1 MKNRSLL
8 SVLLLFLPLWLSA
21 GIRSSHIELPEKAV
35 QGDTL
40 EVRYVMEISGSWR
53 TPGIENG
60 ADGLRLLRIRY
71 KRERLSPYV
80 MRVTAVCRFK
90 CVAAG
95 TVAFPPLPVRTDKGD
110 ASVAGDTLQVAPH
123 PGYGEAWLAARDF
136 LLQQG
141 EECRN
146 LEWQHSDRDVHAF
159 YDYRRDAFAWAR
171 KSEVV
176 AYGTGNFA
184 WGRQCDQ
191 TIVHLFSAY
200 QAGQFVEIPEG
211 SVGPL
216 LGEIAYGQNGTY
228 CEGFPKASFRGQDST
243 CLVGC
248 GPVALAQVLQYY
260 APSVRPAGKG
270 RLTVAGADPVPVD
283 IQGHDWSAL
292 KPNEQLYLAAA
303 SAQAQLSLT
312 NSSSYL
318 ADFPHALTANWGFS
332 PTFRYRRDF
341 PMFKLAE
348 WLRTELDAGRPVF
361 LATEDHVFVCDGYKD
376 GFLHF
381 NLGWGG
387 LCNGWYRLPENAYLP
402 ECLTGVTPMGAEK
415 DYALAVTLKKSGTLA
430 AAIPADRVLEVTRL
444 KITGK
449 IRGEDIALLRRMATD
464 GMLTELDLSEAKIV
478 GNGYLYTQEL
488 LYAELDASDMTFT
501 SEYKNVLFGAVPG
514 TKREWNMTEVT
525 DAQWKE
531 MTRQGLTRGWDFT
544 LVRDADGVR
553 IRYYSRDN
561 VIGTRMFFGCDRLR
575 TLRLPKT
582 AVSIQEQ
589 AFANCFCLE
598 RLYVPDAV
606 HITKQALE
614 GTRPFLERHKE

>member
-95 TVAFPPLPVRTDKGD
+95 AVAFPPLPVRTDKGD

-123 PGYGEAWLAARDF
+123 PGYGEVWLAAQDF
-136 LLQQG
+136 LRQQG
-141 EECRN
+141 EDCRN
-146 LEWQHSDRDVHAF
+146 LEWQHSDRGVHAF

-176 AYGTGNFA
+176 AYGTGNYA
-184 WGRQCDQ
+184 WGRENDQ
-191 TIVHLFSAY
+191 TIVHLFKAY
-200 QAGQFVEIPEG
+200 QASQLVEMPEG

-216 LGEIAYGQNGTY
+216 LGTIAYDQDGKY
-228 CEGFPKASFRGQDST
+228 CEGFPKAPFRGRDST
-243 CLVGC
+243 CLAGC

-303 SAQAQLSLT
+303 SVQAQLFPT

-348 WLRTELDAGRPVF
+348 WLCSELDAGRPVF
-361 LATEDHVFVCDGYKD
+361 LAAEDHVFICDGYKD

-381 NLGWGG
+381 NFGWGG
-387 LCNGWYRLPENAYLP
+387 TCNGWYRLPEDAYLP
-402 ECLTGVTPMGAEK
+402 ECLTGVKPMQPEE
-415 DYALAVTLKKSGTLA
+415 DHALEVTLRKAGTLA
-430 AAIPADRVLEVTRL
+430 AAIPADRVLKLTRL
-444 KITGK
+444 KVSGK
-449 IRGEDIALLRRMATD
+449 IRGEDIALLRQMATD

-488 LYAELDASDMTFT
+488 LYAELDASDMTFI

-514 TKREWNMTEVT
+514 TKREWKMAEVT

-561 VIGTRMFFGCDRLR
+561 VIGPRMFSGCDRLR

-582 AVSIQEQ
+582 TVSIQEQ

-598 RLYVPDAV
+598 RLYIPDAV
-606 HITKQALE
+606 HITRQALE
-614 GTRPFLERHKE
+614 GTRPFLERLKE